1 MPRGV
6 LPGRA
11 RDEDS
16 ACQTGSGG
24 LIPGSRRSPAE
35 RNGHSLQYSCLGNPM
50 EKEAWQTTI
59 DEIAEEL
66 EETLP
71 PKDNKMPLAIQKDR
85 ERKSGEMEDA
95 TEV

>member
-1 MPRGV
+1 
-6 LPGRA
+6 
-11 RDEDS
+11 
-16 ACQTGSGG
+16 
-24 LIPGSRRSPAE
+24 
-35 RNGHSLQYSCLGNPM
+35 M

-85 ERKSGEMEDA
+85 ERKSGQMEDA
-95 TEV
+95 TEVCCFG